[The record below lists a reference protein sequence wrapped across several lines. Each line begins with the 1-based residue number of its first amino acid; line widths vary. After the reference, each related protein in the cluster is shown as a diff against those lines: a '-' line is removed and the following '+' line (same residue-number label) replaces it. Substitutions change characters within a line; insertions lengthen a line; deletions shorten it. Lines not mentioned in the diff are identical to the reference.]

1 MKHKDLLKQKK
12 RALNDAQ
19 KNLDAAQKSLTSIT
33 DKIKWYENYSLYN
46 EEKKKENLTQKRQ
59 HLKKE
64 NEGFKDELNQLKNKH
79 RVIDKKTG
87 SILNP
92 FNWFDE
98 NEIKLRAQRQELA
111 DAIKLTEKKIKTITT
126 KIEQINVEI
135 GCLEDNEKKYRSMNI
150 SEEREFRRRLLLDI
164 DKKESLLKQCE
175 MDLHKIYSSIQG
187 LLDEYKTWESELE
200 DCKEKVTRAEKYGE
214 KLDKANN
221 SYERAMIHQECR
233 DELGDGNPGK
243 IISKLQRDIEIL
255 ERKMK
260 KLDNRICKE
269 IEKNNRKI
277 DVIIIDGNNLCY
289 DKDKF
294 IGIKR
299 VVALEK
305 ELTQKKYSV
314 IVFFDPGIC
323 GMLKM
328 SKKEI
333 SKQFDDSVNV
343 YISNEEADY
352 MILEYADSHRNSWIL
367 SNDNYDEFFDK
378 KTIKEGRIMQA
389 KIHEN
394 KICIPDL
401 DIEVIIG
408 SR

>member
-1 MKHKDLLKQKK
+1 MKHKDLLKQKE
-12 RALNDAQ
+12 RALSEA
-19 KNLDAAQKSLTSIT
+19 KENLAAAQKSLTSIT
-33 DKIKWYENYSLYN
+33 DKIKWYENYSLYD
-46 EEKKKENLTQKRQ
+46 EEKKKENLTQKREE
-59 HLKKE
+59 LKKE
-64 NEGFKDELNQLKNKH
+64 NEGFKDELKHLKAEYKY
-79 RVIDKKTG
+79 IDHKTG
-87 SILNP
+87 SLFNP

-98 NEIKLRAQRQELA
+98 NEIKLRAQRQVLE
-111 DAIKLTEKKIKTITT
+111 DDIKLTEKRIKKITT
-126 KIEQINVEI
+126 EIDQISKEI
-135 GCLEDNEKKYRSMNI
+135 RCLEDNEKKYRSTNI
-150 SEEREFRRRLLLDI
+150 SEEREFHRRLLLDI
-164 DKKESLLKQCE
+164 VKKELLLKQCG
-175 MDLHKIYSSIQG
+175 MDWHKIYSSIQG
-187 LLDEYKTWESELE
+187 LLDEYKTWESELA
-200 DCKEKVTRAEKYGE
+200 DYKKKVTRAEEYNE
-214 KLDKANN
+214 ELDQANN

-243 IISKLQRDIEIL
+243 IISNLQREIEIL

-260 KLDNRICKE
+260 KLDSRICKE

-289 DKDKF
+289 DKENF
-294 IGIKR
+294 IGIKC

-305 ELTQKKYSV
+305 ELIQKNYSV
-314 IVFFDPGIC
+314 TVFFDPGIC

-333 SKQFDDSVNV
+333 AQQFDDSANV

-352 MILEYADSHRNSWIL
+352 MILEYADSHRNSWII

-378 KTIKEGRIMQA
+378 KAIKEGRILQA